1 MVYNGMVWLG
11 ILLATIAVYIL
22 GALWYSPIL
31 FGKIWMKL
39 MKFDKK
45 SMKGKNMTLAY
56 IGNFISTFITLFI
69 LAYFLMA
76 TENMI
81 NALLT
86 TILIWIGFQL
96 ASATGSVFWE
106 GKPWGVYWIN
116 MLYSLSSLVIATLI
130 IVQFL

>member
-1 MVYNGMVWLG
+1 
-11 ILLATIAVYIL
+11 
-22 GALWYSPIL
+22 
-31 FGKIWMKL
+31 